1 MGYFGT
7 DGIRGKVLEDIGH
20 ELSFKCGNALNHLAK
35 NPKVIIGRDSR
46 KSGSYINLAF
56 CLGVIT
62 GGGSVD
68 DVGICPTAGI
78 AFLTKHLGYD
88 FGVVIS
94 ASHNPPS
101 NNGIKIFNSQGQ
113 KLGERRERELESFFD
128 KKCIADAMCLGKY
141 NQSIKLLKEYEKFL
155 QSTITNDLSSLKIV
169 LDCCYGASCKIA
181 PKVFKKLGAK
191 VTVINNELNGDKI
204 NVNCGATNVE
214 SLKKE
219 VLRKKANLGLAF
231 DGDSDRVIAV
241 DELGNEVDG
250 DKILYLLANN
260 LKKKNELTNNL
271 VIGTKL
277 TNLGIQNKLKEKGI
291 DILLTDIGDKY
302 VIEEMMAQNA
312 KLGGEKA
319 GHIILSEYMLAGDG
333 ILTGI
338 KIAEIMSKE
347 KKTLSALTNVE
358 IYPQCS
364 INCRVKDKDKIVS
377 DIGLKKLVKDLENK
391 AGNKARILVRKSGT
405 EMLVRIMVES
415 KDSVLAK
422 EFAKILEEKVKE
434 IEEGN

>member
-1 MGYFGT
+1 MYFGT

-20 ELSFKCGNALNHLAK
+20 LLSFKCGNALNNLVK

-56 CLGVIT
+56 CLGVVT

-78 AFLTKHLGYD
+78 AYLTKHLKYD

-94 ASHNPPS
+94 ASHNPPD

-113 KLGERRERELESFFD
+113 KLGEKLERKLESLFD
-128 KKCIADAMCLGKY
+128 KKCITDAISLGNY
-141 NQSIKLLKEYEKFL
+141 NQDVDLLKKYEFFL
-155 QSTITNDLSSLKIV
+155 QNGVTNDLSSLKIV

-191 VTVINNELNGDKI
+191 VFVINNKFNGDKI

-241 DELGNEVDG
+241 DEKGNEVDG
-250 DKILYLLANN
+250 DKILYLLANH
-260 LKKKNELTNNL
+260 LKKQNKLTNNL
-271 VIGTKL
+271 VVGTKL

-291 DILLTDIGDKY
+291 DIVLADIGDKY
-302 VIEEMMAQNA
+302 VVEEMITHNA
-312 KLGGEKA
+312 LLGGEKA
-319 GHIILSEYMLAGDG
+319 GHIILSEYLLAGDG

-338 KIAEIMSKE
+338 KIAEIMKKE
-347 KKTLSALTNVE
+347 QKTLSSLTNVE

-377 DIGLKKLVKDLENK
+377 NMDLKNLVKDLENK
-391 AGNKARILVRKSGT
+391 VGNKARILVRKSGT

-415 KDSVLAK
+415 KDDNLAK
-422 EFAKILEEKVKE
+422 ELAKILEEKVKE

>member
-94 ASHNPPS
+94 ASHNPPN

-113 KLGERRERELESFFD
+113 KLGERRERELESLFD

-231 DGDSDRVIAV
+231 DGDSDRLIAV

>member
-94 ASHNPPS
+94 ASHNPPN

-231 DGDSDRVIAV
+231 DGDSDRLIAV